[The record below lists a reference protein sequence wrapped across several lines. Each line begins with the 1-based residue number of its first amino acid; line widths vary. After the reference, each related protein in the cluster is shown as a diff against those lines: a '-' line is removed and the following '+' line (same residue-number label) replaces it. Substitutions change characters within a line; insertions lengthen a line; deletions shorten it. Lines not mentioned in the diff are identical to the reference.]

1 MKINHKQ
8 ICIMYLYNKSSPTY
22 THTYV
27 WDLFIGIDSKHLGKL
42 EVPQFAI
49 CKLNNQEN
57 WWYNSAWVQGL
68 RIGGWSCMSC
78 SKRESQRTRS
88 TNVQVQENMTVSAQV
103 QRENLPSYSCLSC
116 SGPQQIGWCP
126 PHGIL
131 SLLFQ
136 MLNSSRVTFIDTP
149 AIMFY

>member
-8 ICIMYLYNKSSPTY
+8 ICIMCLYNNSSLTY
-22 THTYV
+22 THTCA
-27 WDLFIGIDSKHLGKL
+27 WDLFIEIGSRGLGKL

-68 RIGGWSCMSC
+68 RIGGWCCVSC
-78 SKRESQRTRS
+78 SNRECKRTRS
-88 TNVQVQENMTVSAQV
+88 TDVQVQENMTVSAHV
-103 QRENLPSYSCLSC
+103 ERENLPSYSCYPVQAFSRLDDALL
-116 SGPQQIGWCP
+116 
-126 PHGIL
+126 HGIL
-131 SLLFQ
+131 SLLFE
-136 MLNSSRVTFIDTP
+136 MLNSPRVTFIDTP

>member
-8 ICIMYLYNKSSPTY
+8 ICIMYLYNKSSTY

-27 WDLFIGIDSKHLGKL
+27 WDLFIGIGSKDLGNL
-42 EVPQFAI
+42 EVPWFAV

-57 WWYNSAWVQGL
+57 WWYNSAWVQRL

-78 SKRESQRTRS
+78 SKRESPQRTRS
-88 TNVQVQENMTVSAQV
+88 TNVQVQENMTVSAQI
-103 QRENLPSYSCLSC
+103 QRENLPSYSCCPVQALSRLDDALL
-116 SGPQQIGWCP
+116 
-126 PHGIL
+126 HGIL

-136 MLNSSRVTFIDTP
+136 MLNSSRVNFIDTP

>member
-1 MKINHKQ
+1 MIWGIMKINHKQ

-103 QRENLPSYSCLSC
+103 QRESAFLFLLVLFRPSADWMMPSAWDTQS
-116 SGPQQIGWCP
+116 
-126 PHGIL
+126 
-131 SLLFQ
+131 
-136 MLNSSRVTFIDTP
+136 TFSNAKLI
-149 AIMFY
+149 